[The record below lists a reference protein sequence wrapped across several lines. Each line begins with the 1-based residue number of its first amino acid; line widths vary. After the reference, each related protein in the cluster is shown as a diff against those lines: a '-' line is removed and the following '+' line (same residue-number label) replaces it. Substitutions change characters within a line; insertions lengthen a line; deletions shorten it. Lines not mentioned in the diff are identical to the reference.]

1 MTPDEILEID
11 AKRNHP
17 PGTVA
22 GHLIAEINDELS
34 LGGQVVQEGNVL
46 IMFRGIEPGVV
57 EYHTFNADTPENLV
71 DAVTK
76 FFRMLKKAK
85 CKIARTTYENEKI
98 NALFDMIKPEFKV
111 NIKQADGRFI
121 SEVSL

>member
-1 MTPDEILEID
+1 MTPEEILEID

-22 GHLIAEINDELS
+22 GHLIADINDELR
-34 LGGQVVQEGNVL
+34 LGGQVVQEGDVL
-46 IMFRGIEPGVV
+46 IVFRGVEPGVV
-57 EYHTFNADTPENLV
+57 EYHTFNADTPQNLV

-76 FFRMLKKAK
+76 VFRMLKKAK

-111 NIKQADGRFI
+111 DIKQVDGRFI